1 MKNTKKMILRTAAV
15 GMTACTMSIA
25 VLPIHADDSD
35 TVTKKED
42 VFAVLNTDGTVN
54 KTTVTDT
61 LHSDT
66 GFHNYNDVSHLKDA
80 QNLKSTDELTRSSDG
95 YVWNTE
101 DTDIYYQ
108 GTYDST
114 LPLSAA
120 ISYSLDG
127 KEIKE
132 EDLLG
137 QSGHVKITIDL
148 TNTKYQYYQV
158 NGTSYKVALP
168 IAAVAGAM
176 FSKDVFSNVSING
189 GEVTSDSSHDI
200 AASVSLPGMKDSL
213 EKIFVAGTL
222 SSLDAYLNDEIVIE
236 ADAKEYEAPEM
247 MIAASS
253 NISDLKDELKDTDLS
268 SVWNDIDQLQSATD
282 ELVAGTKSLYDGAG
296 QLSDGSSSLSAG
308 TDELVSG
315 AAALADGSS
324 QLSAGADALSAGLGQ
339 LSASSKELNAGAKQ
353 IQDSVF
359 ATASKEINA
368 DANVIASGKT
378 YELTAENYADDLAEL
393 LEINDAERAQA
404 KAQIKKSLDDAVS
417 AKTGSASNLDDST
430 VNALIYMAGIHSTDA
445 GFNADLA
452 SQAARLISAQTVQK
466 YAAGYTSKTAAMQNA
481 KVAAILNAVVN
492 AKKNASY
499 SLSDSETAVT
509 KAQIIAAAKQQSA
522 QLSSLSDD
530 AVWTYLMNNQ
540 YIGLSDSTVIAA
552 AFKNSISASQVYD
565 AIAAQLK
572 SANSSLSDADIA
584 AMIAYTADT
593 YSALDASSLNKAGT
607 AMSDA
612 EAAALEMQ
620 NSAAAEG
627 QQKIK
632 STLNVLVA
640 SSDSYQTSSQA
651 MKELQTS
658 LDGLCSF
665 TEGLKKYTDGVDSAY
680 SGSQTLASKTAELAK
695 GASSLSQGA
704 TQLKT
709 GIDALSAGINTL
721 KDGSETLMNG
731 MAQYSEEGISKLTGS
746 SETKDLRNATE
757 LLDQIKKNGESYN
770 NYSGIS
776 DGTEGTVK
784 FIYKVKTVKTEKED
798 TASASNTDVTH
809 VNDGSNIFS
818 RIADLFIF
826 WK

>member
-1 MKNTKKMILRTAAV
+1 MILKSAAV

-42 VFAVLNTDGTVN
+42 VFVVLNTDGTVN
-54 KTTVTDT
+54 KTTVSDT

-80 QNLKSTDELTRSSDG
+80 QNLKSTDELTKSNDG
-95 YVWNTE
+95 YVWNT
-101 DTDIYYQ
+101 DDKDIYYQ

-114 LPLSAA
+114 LPLNTS

-137 QSGHVKITIDL
+137 KSGHVKITIAL

-176 FSKDVFSNVSING
+176 FSKDVFSNVTVNT

-200 AASVSLPGMKDSL
+200 AAAVSLPGMKDSL
-213 EKIFVAGTL
+213 EKIFAAGTL
-222 SSLDAYLNDEIVIE
+222 SSLDAYLNDEIVME
-236 ADAKEYEAPEM
+236 ADVKEYEAPELM
-247 MIAASS
+247 LAASS
-253 NISDLKDELKDTDLS
+253 NINDLKEELKDTDLS
-268 SVWNDIDQLQSATD
+268 SVWNDIDKLQSATD

-308 TDELVSG
+308 AEKLVSG
-315 AAALADGSS
+315 TAALADGSS

-353 IQDSVF
+353 IQASVF

-378 YELTAENYADDLAEL
+378 YELTAENYADALAEL
-393 LEINDAERAQA
+393 LEINDGERAQA
-404 KAQIKKSLDDAVS
+404 KAQIKKSLDDAVV
-417 AKTGSASNLDDST
+417 AKTGSASDLDDST

-452 SQAARLISAQTVQK
+452 SQAARLISAQTIQK
-466 YAAGYTSKTAAMQNA
+466 YAAGYTSQAAAMQNT
-481 KVAAILNAVVN
+481 KVSAILNAVVN
-492 AKKNASY
+492 AKKSASY
-499 SLSDSETAVT
+499 QLSDSETAAT
-509 KAQIIAAAKQQSA
+509 KAQIIAS
-522 QLSSLSDD
+522 
-530 AVWTYLMNNQ
+530 
-540 YIGLSDSTVIAA
+540 
-552 AFKNSISASQVYD
+552 KNSIAASQVYD

-572 SANSSLSDADIA
+572 AANASLSDADIA
-584 AMIAYTADT
+584 AMIAYTADM
-593 YSALDASSLNKAGT
+593 YSTLDASSLSTAGT

-612 EAAALEMQ
+612 AAAAREMK
-620 NSAAAEG
+620 NSASAEG
-627 QQKIK
+627 LQKIK

-640 SSDSYQTSSQA
+640 SSDSYQTNSQT

-680 SGSQTLASKTAELAK
+680 SGSQTLASKTAELAQ
-695 GASSLSQGA
+695 GASSLKQGA
-704 TQLKT
+704 TQLKA
-709 GIDALSAGINTL
+709 GIDALSTGINTL

-731 MAQYSEEGISKLTGS
+731 MEQYSEEGISKLTGS
-746 SETKDLRNATE
+746 AEAGDLRNASE
-757 LLDQIKKNGESYN
+757 LLDQVRQNGESYN

-776 DGTEGTVK
+776 EGTEGTVK

>member
-1 MKNTKKMILRTAAV
+1 MKNTKKMILRSAAV

-42 VFAVLNTDGTVN
+42 VFVVLNTDGTVN
-54 KTTVTDT
+54 KTTVSDT

-80 QNLKSTDELTRSSDG
+80 QNLKSTDELTKSNDG
-95 YVWNTE
+95 YVWNT
-101 DTDIYYQ
+101 DDKDIYYQ

-114 LPLSAA
+114 LPLNTS

-137 QSGHVKITIDL
+137 KSGHVKITIAL

-176 FSKDVFSNVSING
+176 FSKDVFSNVTVNT

-200 AASVSLPGMKDSL
+200 AAAVSLPGMKDSL
-213 EKIFVAGTL
+213 EKIFAAGTL
-222 SSLDAYLNDEIVIE
+222 SSLDAYLNDEIVME
-236 ADAKEYEAPEM
+236 ADVKEYEAPELM
-247 MIAASS
+247 LAASS
-253 NISDLKDELKDTDLS
+253 NINDLKEELKDTDLS
-268 SVWNDIDQLQSATD
+268 SVWNDIDKLQSATD

-308 TDELVSG
+308 AEKLVSG
-315 AAALADGSS
+315 TAALADGSS

-353 IQDSVF
+353 IQASVF

-378 YELTAENYADDLAEL
+378 YELTAENYADALAEL
-393 LEINDAERAQA
+393 LEINDGERAQA
-404 KAQIKKSLDDAVS
+404 KAQIKKSLDDAVV
-417 AKTGSASNLDDST
+417 AKTGSASDLDDST

-452 SQAARLISAQTVQK
+452 SQAARLISAQTIQK
-466 YAAGYTSKTAAMQNA
+466 YAAGYTSQAAAMQNT
-481 KVAAILNAVVN
+481 KVSAILNAVVN
-492 AKKNASY
+492 AKKSASY
-499 SLSDSETAVT
+499 QLSDSETAAT
-509 KAQIIAAAKQQSA
+509 KAQIIAS
-522 QLSSLSDD
+522 
-530 AVWTYLMNNQ
+530 
-540 YIGLSDSTVIAA
+540 
-552 AFKNSISASQVYD
+552 KNSIAASQVYD

-572 SANSSLSDADIA
+572 AANASLSDADIA
-584 AMIAYTADT
+584 AMIAYTADM
-593 YSALDASSLNKAGT
+593 YSTLDASSLSTAGT

-612 EAAALEMQ
+612 AAAAREMK
-620 NSAAAEG
+620 NSASAEG
-627 QQKIK
+627 LQKIK

-640 SSDSYQTSSQA
+640 SSDSYQTNSQT

-680 SGSQTLASKTAELAK
+680 SGSQTLASKTAELAQ
-695 GASSLSQGA
+695 GASSLKQGA
-704 TQLKT
+704 TQLKA
-709 GIDALSAGINTL
+709 GIDALSTGINTL

-731 MAQYSEEGISKLTGS
+731 MEQYSEEGISKLTGS
-746 SETKDLRNATE
+746 AEAGDLRNASE
-757 LLDQIKKNGESYN
+757 LLDQVRQNGESYN

-776 DGTEGTVK
+776 EGTEGTVK